1 VLSKGAP
8 ATSSITE
15 TKGEMNM
22 IKRLAPLALLL
33 ATVACSSVPMN
44 SSSNSAPAP
53 APGIATNKFA
63 ATSYIL
69 LDAPNQVRAV
79 DWSSTVYPLHIY
91 GTLTNQGFYPA
102 SKIEGKGKLCADG
115 HDWLSLADLRVY
127 KAADGKTPTAPYVAG
142 CATASGFQP
151 SSRDIVLQ

>member
-1 VLSKGAP
+1 
-8 ATSSITE
+8 
-15 TKGEMNM
+15 M

-33 ATVACSSVPMN
+33 ATVACSSVPMS
-44 SSSNSAPAP
+44 SSSNSVASAPA
-53 APGIATNKFA
+53 AGVATNKFD

-69 LDAPNQVRAV
+69 LDAPNQVRQV

-91 GTLTNQGFYPA
+91 GTLTNKGFYPA
-102 SKIEGKGKLCADG
+102 GKIEGKGKLCADG
-115 HDWLSLADLRVY
+115 QDWLSLSDLRVY
-127 KAADGKTPTAPYVAG
+127 KAADGKTPAAPYVTG